1 MAGLAKVQLNDTI
14 DIQRQ
19 KLNNSIDSLNSLN
32 VAGGISIV
40 DTEAQLPNP
49 AISASNLFI
58 VKKHTVFG
66 GSCLASIVNSSYKYN
81 IIKNDIIN
89 GSAFIYVTSD
99 KLGDGVIQN
108 KCVYLDSNGVW
119 QLASYTDKAK
129 FPFAIA
135 GPFLSIIFEGVVKFT
150 NMELEVGKRY
160 YCDDSGTLTTTDTG
174 IYVGQAISV
183 NSMFIHIKEGL
194 FQQQADWNQIDTSKV
209 DYIKNKPTIV
219 SKTAA
224 GFVPKLPNEATVSK
238 FFRQDG
244 TWAEPSFP
252 TSNFIKKTG
261 DTMTGLL
268 TDANASQLRN
278 IQILTQE
285 ADTGVDGQLYAVIED
300 Y

>member
-19 KLNNSIDSLNSLN
+19 KLNNSIDSINSLD
-32 VAGGISIV
+32 VAGGVSTV

-49 AISASNLFI
+49 ATSLSNLFI

-66 GSCLASIVNSSYKYN
+66 GSCLASIVDSSYKYN

-89 GSAFIYVTSD
+89 GTSFIYVTAD
-99 KLGDGVIQN
+99 KMGDGVIQN
-108 KCVYLDSNGVW
+108 KCVYLDSNGIW
-119 QLASYTDKAK
+119 QLASYTDEAK
-129 FPFAIA
+129 FPVAIV
-135 GPFLSIIFEGVVKFT
+135 GPFLTIIFEGVVKFT
-150 NMELEVGKRY
+150 NMTLEVGECY

-174 IYVGQAISV
+174 IYVGQAISTD
-183 NSMFIHIKEGL
+183 SMFIHIKEGL
-194 FQQQADWNQIDTSKV
+194 FQQQVDWNQTDNSKV
-209 DYIKNKPTIV
+209 DYIKNKPTTV
-219 SKTAA
+219 SKTAS
-224 GFVPKLPNEATVSK
+224 GFVPQLPNETTVSK

-244 TWAEPSFP
+244 TWAEPTFSV
-252 TSNFIKKTG
+252 SNFIQKTG
-261 DTMTGLL
+261 DAMTGLL
-268 TDANASQLRN
+268 EDTNASQLRN